1 LFLDATA
8 TNHET
13 VSLHSAVCDEAIDG
27 KQQKAPMATVIPTVR
42 SISQERVL
50 NRTIRGVKI
59 AGTGSFAAEKR
70 VLNDDLRVLGYDAD
84 WIVQRTGILAR
95 HHVLP
100 GQATSDLAIP
110 AARKCLADAG
120 VRPADVDFIIVATM
134 TPDHYTPS
142 SSSLVQAALGCKC
155 PAIDVNAACSGFMY
169 ALIIGAQFVKTGCAR
184 NVLVIGADV
193 MSMVVD
199 PCDKKTYPLFGDGA
213 GAALLTPDEDGPEGE
228 GCGILAYL
236 LASEGELSHLLV
248 VPAGGSRCPASRAA
262 VDGHQQFLKMEGQA
276 VFKWAVR
283 LIPEVTRTLLGHSG
297 LSLSDIDLFIFHQ
310 ANRRILDSAVE
321 YLGVPPDRV
330 FMNLD
335 EYGNTSAASIPL
347 SLDEA
352 IRAGRAPKGSRVLLC
367 GFGAGLSWG
376 ACIFQF

>member
-1 LFLDATA
+1 VTTFPSPQL
-8 TNHET
+8 
-13 VSLHSAVCDEAIDG
+13 ID
-27 KQQKAPMATVIPTVR
+27 QPRPLVR
-42 SISQERVL
+42 S
-50 NRTIRGVKI
+50 IRGVKI
-59 AGTGSFAAEKR
+59 AGTGSIAGQRR
-70 VLNDDLRVLGYDAD
+70 VPNDDLRQLGYDAD

-95 HHVLP
+95 HHVEP
-100 GQATSDLAIP
+100 GQATSDLAIA
-110 AARKCLADAG
+110 AARSCLADAG
-120 VRPADVDFIIVATM
+120 VSADEIDFIIVATM

-142 SSSLVQAALGCKC
+142 SSALVQSALGCRC

-199 PCDKKTYPLFGDGA
+199 PQDKKTYPLFGDGG
-213 GAALLTPDEDGPEGE
+213 GATLLTPDDSGRGGE
-228 GCGILAYL
+228 SCGILSYR
-236 LASEGELSHLLV
+236 LASEGELSQLLV
-248 VPAGGSRCPASRAA
+248 VPAGGSRLPINSSVLENRE
-262 VDGHQQFLKMEGQA
+262 QYLRMEGKA

-283 LIPEVTRTLLGHSG
+283 LIPEVTQELLGQAG
-297 LSLSDIDLFIFHQ
+297 LTLGDVDLFILHQ

-321 YLGVPPDRV
+321 YLGIPPEKV

-352 IRAGRAPKGSRVLLC
+352 IRSGRIQRGSRVLLC

-376 ACIFQF
+376 ACIYQF

>member
-1 LFLDATA
+1 
-8 TNHET
+8 
-13 VSLHSAVCDEAIDG
+13 
-27 KQQKAPMATVIPTVR
+27 MATLSSIPQLT
-42 SISQERVL
+42 SQDRAL
-50 NRTIRGVKI
+50 IRTIRGVKI
-59 AGTGSFAAEKR
+59 AATGSFAAEKR
-70 VLNDDLRVLGYDAD
+70 VLNEDLRALGYDAD

-95 HHVLP
+95 HHVRP

-110 AARKCLADAG
+110 AARRCLADAG
-120 VRPADVDFIIVATM
+120 IGPDEVDFIIVATM

-142 SSSLVQAALGCKC
+142 SSALVQAALGCRC

-169 ALIIGAQFVKTGCAR
+169 ALIIGSQFVKTGCAR

-199 PCDKKTYPLFGDGA
+199 PKDKKTYPLFGDGA
-213 GAALLTPDEDGPEGE
+213 GAALLTPDEDATESE
-228 GCGILAYL
+228 SCGILAYR

-248 VPAGGSRCPASRAA
+248 VPAGGSRCPASREA
-262 VDGHQQFLKMEGQA
+262 VDNHQQFLKMEGQA

-283 LIPEVTRTLLGHSG
+283 LIPEVTHTLLNYAG
-297 LSLSDIDLFIFHQ
+297 LQLVDIDLFILHQ
-310 ANRRILDSAVE
+310 ANRRILDSAID
-321 YLGVPPDRV
+321 YLGVPPEKV

-352 IRAGRAPKGSRVLLC
+352 IRAGRIHKGNRVLLC

>member
-1 LFLDATA
+1 
-8 TNHET
+8 
-13 VSLHSAVCDEAIDG
+13 
-27 KQQKAPMATVIPTVR
+27 MATIPTTHSNPQGR
-42 SISQERVL
+42 ALI
-50 NRTIRGVKI
+50 RTIRGVKI
-59 AGTGSFAAEKR
+59 AATGSCAAQKR
-70 VLNDDLRVLGYDAD
+70 VLNEDLRALGYDAD

-100 GQATSDLAIP
+100 GQASSDLAIG
-110 AARKCLADAG
+110 AAQLCLAEAG
-120 VRPADVDFIIVATM
+120 VAPQDVDFIIVATM

-142 SSSLVQAALGCKC
+142 SSALVQAALGCRC

-169 ALIIGAQFVKTGCAR
+169 ALIIAAQFIKTGAAR
-184 NVLVIGADV
+184 TVLVIGADV

-199 PCDKKTYPLFGDGA
+199 PQDKKTYPLFGDGA
-213 GAALLTPDEDGPEGE
+213 GAALLTPEDPPTSDD
-228 GCGILAYL
+228 CGILAYR
-236 LASEGELSHLLV
+236 LASEGELSNLLV
-248 VPAGGSRCPASRAA
+248 VPGGGSRLPISQE
-262 VDGHQQFLKMEGQA
+262 VLDGRKQFLKMEGQA

-283 LIPEVTRTLLGHSG
+283 LIPEVTHELLDYAG
-297 LSLSDIDLFIFHQ
+297 LRLDDIDLFILHQ
-310 ANRRILDSAVE
+310 ANRRILDSAVD
-321 YLGVPPDRV
+321 YLGVSPDRV

-352 IRAGRAPKGSRVLLC
+352 IRAGRIQKGHRVLLC